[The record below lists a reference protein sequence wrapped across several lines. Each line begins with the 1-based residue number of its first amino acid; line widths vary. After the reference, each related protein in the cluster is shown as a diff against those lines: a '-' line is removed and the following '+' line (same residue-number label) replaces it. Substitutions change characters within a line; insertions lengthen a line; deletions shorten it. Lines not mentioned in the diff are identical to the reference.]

1 MDKIKNAIRKKLTL
15 VMSIIAALLIIGG
28 VVLIVLGMSLAN
40 STFNKVMFII
50 MSIVMIL
57 LGCVMLYFVFLT
69 KDGENGHEEPN
80 LFLYDAATERNM
92 SADALTFDLVNKR
105 MTFFMSRISS
115 GIREI
120 WSEDIFEND
129 EVFDGVDELKVL
141 LAYKMLYDLVDRDNP
156 GLWALY
162 LNASRELMSSI
173 CDQIESNGDEVG
185 RYILMLHDKA
195 DGNYEKSRKFLLDN
209 RARIEKWMLRC
220 AADNIE
226 KF

>member
-1 MDKIKNAIRKKLTL
+1 MDKIKNAIRKNLTL
-15 VMSIIAALLIIGG
+15 VLSIVAALLILGG
-28 VVLIVLGMSLAN
+28 IVFIVLGISLAN

-50 MSIVMIL
+50 MSVVMIL
-57 LGCVMLYFVFLT
+57 LGCVMFYFVFLT
-69 KDGENGHEEPN
+69 KDGANGPEEPN
-80 LFLYDAATERNM
+80 LFLYDSATERNM
-92 SADALTFDLVNKR
+92 SADALTFELVNKR
-105 MTFFMSRISS
+105 MAFFMSRISS
-115 GIREI
+115 SIREI
-120 WSEDIFEND
+120 WSEDIFDND

-156 GLWALY
+156 SLWGLY
-162 LNASRELMSSI
+162 LDASRNLMSSI
-173 CDQIESNGDEVG
+173 CYQLESNGDEVG

-209 RARIEKWMLRC
+209 KARIEKWMLRC